1 MRAEKNGFVLII
13 EESRLWISNQYGKV
27 KCEDISMPD
36 ETVEDFAAKLLDE
49 FIDNHSVAERSSDR
63 CIKRVAYDKESKEY
77 LQLQAVLPEGK
88 EYWMVQKFD
97 NELVYMG
104 EICTECRYK
113 EHVLDWMDTNFDIES
128 CFVADVYRNS
138 ALDDCTGNGISKNRE
153 KLYILSAQK
162 GPFEPQDI
170 RECVY
175 IERRQVFGREY
186 IDCKPAY
193 RRNRWYMSGGN
204 FLYSPDSRF
213 EGITGSDYPI
223 PIHDRCEKK

>member
-1 MRAEKNGFVLII
+1 MKAEKNGFVLVI
-13 EESRLWISNQYGKV
+13 EGSQLKISNQYGV
-27 KCEDISMPD
+27 LECEDISMLH
-36 ETVEDFAAKLLDE
+36 EAFEDFAEKLLDE
-49 FIDNHSVAERSSDR
+49 FIDNHSVAEKSSDR
-63 CIKRVAYDKESKEY
+63 CIKRVAYDKKSKEY

-88 EYWMVQKFD
+88 ECWMLQKFD

-104 EICTECRYK
+104 EICSKCRYK
-113 EHVLDWMDTNFDIES
+113 EHVLGWMCTNFDIES

-138 ALDDCTGNGISKNRE
+138 ALDDCTNNGISKNSE
-153 KLYILSAQK
+153 ELYILSAQK

-175 IERRQVFGREY
+175 IERREVCGREY

-213 EGITGSDYPI
+213 VGITGSDYPI
-223 PIHDRCEKK
+223 PIHDRCEEK